1 MPLILTEEG
10 IRNTLLLRAGAAQ
23 ADITPA
29 PGTQIAG
36 NIGVRRPATVFAD
49 PLIARALILG
59 GATEWWCLISTDA
72 TMARG
77 DYAEEVRRQAQ
88 ACFGLDPARVIVN
101 CTQNHHAPSVGHC
114 FCQDEAFW
122 RQYVPDELEWVLG
135 GDPAY
140 NELFYAGVLRAIG
153 DALAAVRPVTARVGR
168 TIEGR
173 IAFNRRGIMRDGT
186 AMMHPGG
193 AEILQIEGPIDPE
206 VSLLTLRDAAEGC
219 VAALMHFSCHPCH
232 NVDQLTIANGWPGAW
247 SAGMGAVLGDGAV
260 PLVMN
265 GCCGNLHPR
274 NPLAPEQTHDY
285 RTMGRIL
292 TDDAHILLDDMEDV
306 PGLPLD
312 IRRAIVRIPLRELD
326 QTIVDAAQCLL
337 DAHPTPMWLDEEHT
351 RIDWEWI
358 YAISHVD
365 LARHRARQPW
375 YDYEVQA
382 VRIGDLAL
390 LALTGEPFVEGQLE
404 IKLRSPAR
412 YTQIAHMSNDYVGYI
427 PTPAAILRGGF
438 ETVTS
443 HWSKLVPEALQTIV
457 DTSLGLLEE
466 MF

>member
-1 MPLILTEEG
+1 MN
-10 IRNTLLLRAGAAQ
+10 RTLLCAGAAA

-49 PLIARALILG
+49 PLIARALILESD
-59 GATEWWCLISTDA
+59 AERLCVISTDA

-77 DYAEEVRRQAQ
+77 DCAEEVRRRAQ
-88 ACFGLDPARVIVN
+88 ARFGLDSARVIVN

-114 FCQDEAFW
+114 FCLDEVFW
-122 RQYVPDELEWVLG
+122 RRYVPDELEWVLG

-140 NELFYAGVLRAIG
+140 NECFYDGVIRAIG

-173 IAFNRRGIMRDGT
+173 IAFNRRAILRDGT
-186 AMMHPGG
+186 AMMHAGG
-193 AEILQIEGPIDPE
+193 SNILQIEGPIDPE
-206 VSLLTLRDAAEGC
+206 VSLLTLRDAAGSY

-232 NVDQLTIANGWPGAW
+232 EVDQFTIANGWPGVW
-247 SAGMGAVLGDGAV
+247 SAGMAAVLGDDAV

-285 RTMGRIL
+285 RAMGRVL
-292 TDDAHILLDDMEDV
+292 TDDACDLLDGMEDA

-312 IRRAIVRIPLRELD
+312 VRRAIVRIPLRKLD
-326 QTIVDAAQCLL
+326 PAIVDAAQRLL
-337 DAHPTPMWLDEEHT
+337 DAHPTPMWLDDERT

-358 YAISHVD
+358 YAISRVD
-365 LARHRARQPW
+365 LALHRARQSW

-382 VRIGDLAL
+382 FRIGDVAL

-412 YTQIAHMSNDYVGYI
+412 YTQVAHMSNGYVGYI
-427 PTPAAILRGGF
+427 PTPAAIARGGF

-457 DTSLGLLEE
+457 DTSVGLLEE
-466 MF
+466 MFCPDYA